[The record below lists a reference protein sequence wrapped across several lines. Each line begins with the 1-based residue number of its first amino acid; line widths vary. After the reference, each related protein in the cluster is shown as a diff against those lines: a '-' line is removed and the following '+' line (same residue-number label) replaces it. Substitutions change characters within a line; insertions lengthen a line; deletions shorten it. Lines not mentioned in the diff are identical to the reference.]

1 MIVFE
6 YAWSRIGIWAGLLIL
21 GVALAGLIAY
31 GVRLRKANKPQRI
44 VTREEL
50 SPMHNGSRLSAEGKV
65 VELSHL
71 ADIEDVPFEPIIV
84 ERQLAASSLVFV
96 MFLGIVVGFV
106 LQCGFSEYFQRH
118 VSFTGAAHMIGLTLV
133 WIPARLRPLYYR
145 LIPGR
150 MDILRFSVLT
160 GNARLIDQ
168 FDLRQAIV
176 KVSFAKQRAELQI
189 RNGQSEEIRLWG
201 LAEPYRFARGI
212 LQAAICT
219 HPAPPL
225 PENQLLG

>member
-1 MIVFE
+1 MLTVVMFCT
-6 YAWSRIGIWAGLLIL
+6 
-21 GVALAGLIAY
+21 GLIIY
-31 GVRLRKANKPQRI
+31 GIRLRISNRPQRL
-44 VTREEL
+44 VTPEEL
-50 SPMHNGSRLSAEGKV
+50 SPMHNGARLSAEGKI

-71 ADIEDVPFEPIIV
+71 ADIEDVPFEPIVV
-84 ERQLAASSLVFV
+84 ERQFASSSLAFV
-96 MFLGIVVGFV
+96 MFLGIMVGFV

-118 VSFTGAAHMIGLTLV
+118 VSFGGAAHMIGLTLV

-145 LIPGR
+145 LVPGR
-150 MDILRFSVLT
+150 MDVLRFSVLT

-176 KVSFAKQRAELQI
+176 RVSFAKQRAELQL
-189 RNGQSEEIRLWG
+189 RNGQSEDIRLWG

-225 PENQLLG
+225 PDNQLLG